1 MPELV
6 HERLLEISDAQG
18 RSFRR
23 VLIYA
28 ERQPEGTWAAWVEF
42 VSASGDR
49 VVQTD
54 RETTQSTLRDVV
66 YWAMGLQTTYFEG
79 ALDRALRRTPEAR
92 SATAPTPVSGRG
104 GMVSFKVR
112 SADPLVAFRLMGTQT
127 LVPGMRRA
135 VHRGGSLIYVRAVEP
150 ALTEM
155 PRIYEF
161 LAHFQSASGAAV
173 IAQRLE
179 LDLAGMA
186 AILEVRRTEI
196 PAEGEAIQKAL
207 VEAAAGGPE
216 AIGRK

>member
-92 SATAPTPVSGRG
+92 SASAPTPTSGRG
-104 GMVSFKVR
+104 GMVSFRVR
-112 SADPLVAFRLMGTQT
+112 STDPLVAFRLMGTQT

-186 AILEVRRTEI
+186 ATLEVRKLEV
-196 PAEGEAIQKAL
+196 PADGEAILKAL

>member
-6 HERLLEISDAQG
+6 HERLLEISDAEG

-23 VLIYA
+23 VLVYA
-28 ERQPEGTWAAWVEF
+28 ERQPEGIWAAWVEF

-92 SATAPTPVSGRG
+92 SLTAPTPASGRG
-104 GMVSFKVR
+104 GMVSFRVR
-112 SADPLVAFRLMGTQT
+112 STDPLVAFRLMGTQT

-150 ALTEM
+150 ALVEM

-173 IAQRLE
+173 LAQRLE

-186 AILEVRRTEI
+186 AILEVRRTEV

>member
-18 RSFRR
+18 RSFGR

-66 YWAMGLQTTYFEG
+66 YWALGLQTTYFEG

-92 SATAPTPVSGRG
+92 TAAAPTPASGRG
-104 GMVSFKVR
+104 GMVSFRVR
-112 SADPLVAFRLMGTQT
+112 STDPLVAFRLMGTQT
-127 LVPGMRRA
+127 TTA
-135 VHRGGSLIYVRAVEP
+135 
-150 ALTEM
+150 M
-155 PRIYEF
+155 P
-161 LAHFQSASGAAV
+161 LP
-173 IAQRLE
+173 E
-179 LDLAGMA
+179 L
-186 AILEVRRTEI
+186 
-196 PAEGEAIQKAL
+196 
-207 VEAAAGGPE
+207 
-216 AIGRK
+216 

>member
-1 MPELV
+1 
-6 HERLLEISDAQG
+6 
-18 RSFRR
+18 
-23 VLIYA
+23 
-28 ERQPEGTWAAWVEF
+28 
-42 VSASGDR
+42 
-49 VVQTD
+49 
-54 RETTQSTLRDVV
+54 
-66 YWAMGLQTTYFEG
+66 
-79 ALDRALRRTPEAR
+79 
-92 SATAPTPVSGRG
+92 
-104 GMVSFKVR
+104 MVSFRVR
-112 SADPLVAFRLMGTQT
+112 SSDPLVAFRLMGTQT
-127 LVPGMRRA
+127 LVPGMRRP

-173 IAQRLE
+173 LAQRLE

-186 AILEVRRTEI
+186 AILEVRRAEV

>member
-79 ALDRALRRTPEAR
+79 ALDRALQRTPEAR
-92 SATAPTPVSGRG
+92 SAIAPTPASGRG
-104 GMVSFKVR
+104 GMVSFRVR
-112 SADPLVAFRLMGTQT
+112 SSDPLVAFRLMGTQT
-127 LVPGMRRA
+127 LVPGMRRP

-173 IAQRLE
+173 LAQRLE

-186 AILEVRRTEI
+186 AILEVRRAEV

>member
-79 ALDRALRRTPEAR
+79 ALDRALGRTPEGR
-92 SATAPTPVSGRG
+92 SSTAPTPVSGRG
-104 GMVSFKVR
+104 GMVSFRVR

-173 IAQRLE
+173 LAQRLE

-186 AILEVRRTEI
+186 AILEVRRTEV

>member
-28 ERQPEGTWAAWVEF
+28 ERQAEGTWAAWVEF

-79 ALDRALRRTPEAR
+79 ALDRALLRTPEAR
-92 SATAPTPVSGRG
+92 SSTAPTPLSCLLYT
-104 GMVSFKVR
+104 SP
-112 SADPLVAFRLMGTQT
+112 S
-127 LVPGMRRA
+127 
-135 VHRGGSLIYVRAVEP
+135 
-150 ALTEM
+150 
-155 PRIYEF
+155 PRD
-161 LAHFQSASGAAV
+161 S
-173 IAQRLE
+173 
-179 LDLAGMA
+179 
-186 AILEVRRTEI
+186 
-196 PAEGEAIQKAL
+196 
-207 VEAAAGGPE
+207 
-216 AIGRK
+216 

>member
-6 HERLLEISDAQG
+6 HERLLELRDARG
-18 RSFRR
+18 TPFRR
-23 VLIYA
+23 VLVYA
-28 ERQPEGTWAAWVEF
+28 ERQPEGTWAAWLEF
-42 VSASGDR
+42 VSARGDK

-54 RETTQSTLRDVV
+54 RETTQSTLRDVA
-66 YWAMGLQTTYFEG
+66 YWASGLQTTYFEG
-79 ALDRALRRTPEAR
+79 ALDRALRRSPEAR
-92 SATAPTPVSGRG
+92 AFTPPTPASGRG
-104 GMVSFKVR
+104 GMVAFRVR

-155 PRIYEF
+155 PRSYEF

-173 IAQRLE
+173 IAHCLE

-186 AILEVRRTEI
+186 ATLEVRKLEV
-196 PAEGEAIQKAL
+196 PAEGDAILKAL

>member
-6 HERLLEISDAQG
+6 HERLLELSDAQG
-18 RSFRR
+18 TAYGR

-28 ERQPEGTWAAWVEF
+28 ERQPAGTWAAWVEF

-66 YWAMGLQTTYFEG
+66 YWAMGLQSTYFEG

-92 SATAPTPVSGRG
+92 GTTAPTPVSGRG
-104 GMVSFKVR
+104 GMVSFRVR
-112 SADPLVAFRLMGTQT
+112 SADPLVAFRLMGTHT

-150 ALTEM
+150 ALIEM

-161 LAHFQSASGAAV
+161 LAHFQTASAAAV
-173 IAQRLE
+173 LAQRLE
-179 LDLAGMA
+179 MDLVGMA
-186 AILEVRRTEI
+186 ATLEVRRLEI
-196 PAEGEAIQKAL
+196 PADGDAILKAL
-207 VEAAAGGPE
+207 VEAAAEGPDV
-216 AIGRK
+216 IGKR

>member
-28 ERQPEGTWAAWVEF
+28 ERQAEGTWAAWVEF

-79 ALDRALRRTPEAR
+79 ALDRALARTPEGR
-92 SATAPTPVSGRG
+92 SSAAPTPVSGRG
-104 GMVSFKVR
+104 GMVSFRVR

-173 IAQRLE
+173 LAQRLE

-186 AILEVRRTEI
+186 AILEVRRTEV